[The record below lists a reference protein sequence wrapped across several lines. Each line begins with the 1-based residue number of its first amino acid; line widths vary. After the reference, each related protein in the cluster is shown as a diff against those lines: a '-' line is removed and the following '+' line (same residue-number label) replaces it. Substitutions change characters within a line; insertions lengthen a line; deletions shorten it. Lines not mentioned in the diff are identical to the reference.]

1 MQEVNLRAKDLL
13 KQRKIIKATPDQT
26 LSQALAPLRRT
37 HDVAFVFDKND
48 KYLGVINP
56 YVSVFKSKHPGDTK
70 ISSILFKPPQLTPD
84 SHVWDVAK
92 AMMDSKIYFLPVIAE
107 NGDFE
112 GVVSVNRIF
121 EAIRKRDD
129 IVKQIDIFT
138 KNSVITVMHNSN
150 LDKTYNLM
158 RDQRV
163 SRLPVVDVRGRLV
176 GIVTRFDIQAAFS
189 EPNKGRS
196 WAPRVGEKSKYLAQP
211 LKNYYHKMVI
221 TAPIGATALQI
232 VSLLL
237 DKQVGSVVI
246 IDRNRVPVG
255 IVSIYDLLK
264 AVEKL
269 RPKVDESL
277 SVEVSDDFTNKAQL
291 EEILDKFYAK
301 MDRFNPV
308 RKIKFILDTKHNAA
322 GRPSR
327 YSTNMLLTLITGRQY
342 IAKVM
347 DYDWKKAVRKTVEK
361 LRAQLPS

>member
-1 MQEVNLRAKDLL
+1 MQEINLKAQDLL
-13 KQRKIIKATPDQT
+13 KLRKIIKCTPHQT
-26 LSQALAPLRRT
+26 LSQALAPLNRT
-37 HDVAFVFDKND
+37 HDAAFVFDEND

-56 YVSVFKSKHPGDTK
+56 YISIFKSKHPGDTK
-70 ISSILFKPPQLTPD
+70 VSSILFKPPQLTLD
-84 SHVWDVAK
+84 SYIWDVAK
-92 AMMDSKIYFLPVIAE
+92 AMMDSKIYFLPVIAG

-112 GVVSVNRIF
+112 GVVSVNRMF
-121 EAIRKRDD
+121 DAIRKRDD
-129 IVKQIDIFT
+129 IVKQINLIT
-138 KNSVITVMHNSN
+138 KNSVVTVMQDSN

-163 SRLPVVDVRGRLV
+163 SRLPVVDIRGRLV
-176 GIVTRFDIQAAFS
+176 GILTRFDIQAAFS

-211 LKNYYHKMVI
+211 LKNYYHKIVV
-221 TAPIGATALQI
+221 TASVGATALQI
-232 VSLLL
+232 ISLLL

-277 SVEVSDDFTNKAQL
+277 SVKVADDFTNKAQL

-327 YSTNMLLTLITGRQY
+327 YSTNMLLTLSSGRQY
-342 IAKVM
+342 IAKVI

-361 LRAQLPS
+361 LRSQLSS